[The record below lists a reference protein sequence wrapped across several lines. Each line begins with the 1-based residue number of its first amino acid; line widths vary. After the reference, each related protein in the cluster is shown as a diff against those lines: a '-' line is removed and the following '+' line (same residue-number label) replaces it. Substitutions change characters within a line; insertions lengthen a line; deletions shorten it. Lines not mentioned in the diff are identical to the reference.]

1 MNCDVCECVH
11 VYYKYNI
18 TLYNL
23 RIRKYRE
30 FVTCVY
36 IVKKVNDVL
45 IIWLVKYTLSIIF
58 MYRWMWLYGSIINTM
73 PMGLV

>member
-1 MNCDVCECVH
+1 MCVILIVCVNYLFCHNIICVNCNVCECVC

-23 RIRKYRE
+23 IIRKYRE

-36 IVKKVNDVL
+36 IVKKKKKNDVS
-45 IIWLVKYTLSIIF
+45 SI
-58 MYRWMWLYGSIINTM
+58 
-73 PMGLV
+73 

>member
-1 MNCDVCECVH
+1 MCVC

-23 RIRKYRE
+23 IIRKYKE

-36 IVKKVNDVL
+36 IVKKTIDVSSFFFGEITDLVLL
-45 IIWLVKYTLSIIF
+45 I
-58 MYRWMWLYGSIINTM
+58 
-73 PMGLV
+73 

>member
-1 MNCDVCECVH
+1 MCVILIVFVIYLFYHNIICVNCDVCECVH

-23 RIRKYRE
+23 RIRKYRA

-36 IVKKVNDVL
+36 ILKKVNDVS
-45 IIWLVKYTLSIIF
+45 SI
-58 MYRWMWLYGSIINTM
+58 
-73 PMGLV
+73 

>member
-1 MNCDVCECVH
+1 MILIVYITYLFFHNTICVNCDVCECVH

-23 RIRKYRE
+23 RIIKYRE

-36 IVKKVNDVL
+36 VVKKVNDVL
-45 IIWLVKYTLSIIF
+45 II
-58 MYRWMWLYGSIINTM
+58 
-73 PMGLV
+73 